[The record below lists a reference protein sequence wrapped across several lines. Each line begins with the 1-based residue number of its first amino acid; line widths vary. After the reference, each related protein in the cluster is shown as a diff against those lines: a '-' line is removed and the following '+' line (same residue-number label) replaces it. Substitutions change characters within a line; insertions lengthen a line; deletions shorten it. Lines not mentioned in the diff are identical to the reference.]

1 MLSTAYPLFVLG
13 FIWTTHTVCSRKL
26 GRSYPMMKLYH
37 SQCSLKLIRD
47 HGDIE
52 GILKDLD
59 RKKYSVPKDWIPYE
73 SNEDGEDGTDNDDND
88 DDKTDDGNGGTDVGK
103 QNKDKENSPNGE
115 DEKILPAYVQARELF
130 HNHDVTI
137 DVELKWTEPQS
148 DELSRYLIE
157 EHGFNPERVKSNIQ
171 KLEAAYKANRK
182 PQARMDSFFAVKA
195 NPVADA
201 KRKQRLEEE
210 KKASNKKQ
218 KSTGAKGRGRK

>member
-1 MLSTAYPLFVLG
+1 MTSF
-13 FIWTTHTVCSRKL
+13 R
-26 GRSYPMMKLYH
+26 
-37 SQCSLKLIRD
+37 CSLKLIRD

-59 RKKYSVPKDWIPYE
+59 RKKYAVPKDWIP
-73 SNEDGEDGTDNDDND
+73 NETTEDTD
-88 DDKTDDGNGGTDVGK
+88 DDDTDDGGETHHDEGK
-103 QNKDKENSPNGE
+103 NNKDKENTENGE
-115 DEKILPAYVQARELF
+115 NDKVLPAYVQARELF
-130 HNHDVTI
+130 HNHEVTT

-182 PQARMDSFFAVKA
+182 PQARMDSFFAVKV

-210 KKASNKKQ
+210 KKANSKKQ
-218 KSTGAKGRGRK
+218 KTTDDRKKKGKGRK